1 MRANNFDEEPFVWD
15 TIELDDDISDEGLDE
30 GDLLGDDILDPNE
43 IDDQEIKDNKEQE
56 IKFKKSNFKK
66 FRGRVKLFVA
76 GIIVLLIVS
85 LFIPFV
91 PVNTV
96 VYSET
101 NFTDINSI
109 KAQNKIGDNSH
120 VSFIDLIK
128 CEFEL
133 KRKTKQNLNVDYNW
147 KDHNLNVTINEEIPV
162 ARVEDTTYYRIKDKV
177 YSSTDFPREAPNL
190 IGFSKDQI
198 NSIVEQLAYL
208 DYNIIK
214 EINDITLQASNEEPN
229 LVVMTM
235 KDGNYVF
242 VNIDQIG
249 ENMPYYNQAVSVVAS
264 MNGEQSRGIFHFD
277 YGDYYEPF

>member
-1 MRANNFDEEPFVWD
+1 MRANNFDDEQFIWD

-30 GDLLGDDILDPNE
+30 GDLLGEDLLNPDD
-43 IDDQEIKDNKEQE
+43 IDDQDTKDNKEQE
-56 IKFKKSNFKK
+56 IKFKKSNFKQ
-66 FRGRVKLFVA
+66 FRGRVKFLVGA
-76 GIIVLLIVS
+76 IVILLIVS
-85 LFIPFV
+85 LFIPFI

-96 VYSET
+96 VYNET
-101 NFTDINSI
+101 NFTDVDSV
-109 KAQNKIGDNSH
+109 KSQNKIADNSR
-120 VSFIDLIK
+120 VSFFDLIK

-133 KRKTKQNLNVDYNW
+133 KQKTKQNLNVDYNW

-162 ARVEDTTYYRIKDKV
+162 ARFDKTTYYRIKDKI
-177 YSSTDFPREAPNL
+177 YTSNDFPREAPNL
-190 IGFSKDQI
+190 IGINKDQV

-242 VNIDQIG
+242 INIEQISTK
-249 ENMPYYNQAVSVVAS
+249 MPYYNQAVSVVAS

>member
-1 MRANNFDEEPFVWD
+1 MRANNFDDEQFIWD

-30 GDLLGDDILDPNE
+30 GDLLGEDLLNPDD
-43 IDDQEIKDNKEQE
+43 IDDQDTKDTKEQVY
-56 IKFKKSNFKK
+56 KFKKSNFKK
-66 FRGRVKLFVA
+66 FRGRVKFLVG
-76 GIIVLLIVS
+76 GIVILLIVS
-85 LFIPFV
+85 LFIPFI

-96 VYSET
+96 VYNET
-101 NFTDINSI
+101 NFTDVNSV
-109 KAQNKIGDNSH
+109 KSQNKIADNSR
-120 VSFIDLIK
+120 VSFFDLIK

-133 KRKTKQNLNVDYNW
+133 KQKTKENLNVDYNW

-162 ARVEDTTYYRIKDKV
+162 ARLDKTTYYRIKDKI
-177 YSSTDFPREAPNL
+177 YTSNDFPREAPNL
-190 IGFSKDQI
+190 IGINKDQV

-242 VNIDQIG
+242 INIDQISTK
-249 ENMPYYNQAVSVVAS
+249 MPYYNQAVSVVTS